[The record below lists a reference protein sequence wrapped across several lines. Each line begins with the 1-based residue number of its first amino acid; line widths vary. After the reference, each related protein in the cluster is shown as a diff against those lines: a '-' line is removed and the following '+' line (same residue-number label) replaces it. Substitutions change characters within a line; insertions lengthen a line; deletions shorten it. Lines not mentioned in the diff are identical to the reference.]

1 MQAVVKGTR
10 ISRYA
15 ARAAAI
21 APTLAVLALIAVAG
35 TRIGR
40 AVADGADVALLLL
53 SGWLGLVGADLA
65 GGIVHWACDRFGDER
80 TPWIGPLVIAP
91 FREHHVDP
99 QVLARKDFFDGASS
113 NAWLTLS
120 VLVPFVALVEP
131 PQGPGEILVAG
142 FLVSLCAAVL
152 LTNTFHQWAHQQSP
166 PRAAHWLRSLRIAI
180 APERHALHHA
190 TGDGAYCVTTGW
202 CNEALDRGRVFER
215 LERALSRLRF
225 DARRRH
231 ARG

>member
-1 MQAVVKGTR
+1 VQAGERGPR
-10 ISRYA
+10 IARFASRA
-15 ARAAAI
+15 VAI
-21 APTLAVLALIAVAG
+21 APTAAVLALLAVAG
-35 TRIGR
+35 ARIAR
-40 AVADGADVALLLL
+40 AIEGGADVALLAL
-53 SGWLGLVGADLA
+53 SVWLGLAAADLA
-65 GGIVHWACDRFGDER
+65 GGIVHWACDRFGDEQ

-120 VLVPFVALVEP
+120 VLVPFVGLVDA
-131 PQGPGEILVAG
+131 PQGSGEIFVAG
-142 FLVSLCAAVL
+142 FVASLCAFVL

-166 PRAAHWLRSLRIAI
+166 PRAAHWLRALRIAI
-180 APERHALHHA
+180 APERHAIHHA

-202 CNEALDRGRVFER
+202 CNEPLDRWRVFER
-215 LERALSRLRF
+215 LERATSKPRV
-225 DARRRH
+225 DARGRH

>member
-1 MQAVVKGTR
+1 VQAVERRTR

-21 APTLAVLALIAVAG
+21 APIVAVLALLAVAG
-35 TRIGR
+35 ARIER
-40 AVADGADVALLLL
+40 AVEGGADVALLLL
-53 SGWLGLVGADLA
+53 SGWLGLAAADLA

-113 NAWLTLS
+113 NAWLVLS
-120 VLVPFVALVEP
+120 LLVPFVALVDAP
-131 PQGPGEILVAG
+131 SGSGEIFVAG
-142 FLVSLCAAVL
+142 FVVALCAAGL
-152 LTNTFHQWAHQQSP
+152 LTNTFHQWAHRQSP
-166 PRAAHWLRSLRIAI
+166 PRAAHWLRALRIAI
-180 APERHALHHA
+180 APDRHALHHA

-202 CNEALDRGRVFER
+202 CNEPLDRWRVFER
-215 LERALSRLRF
+215 LERATARLRL
-225 DARRRH
+225 DARGRH